1 MWKIEAYIRN
11 HKSEMADAEPATG
24 HEQRFLQKLENQ
36 QSLNRRR
43 SVHSFVFRVAATL
56 LLVASVVWLTMEPF
70 KSSHASGSSAIN
82 TINLPDDLKQTLAYY
97 NQKAIRDVSEIKAP
111 ADESTEPAKGQK
123 LAMKQIE
130 KLDAQLL
137 SIEKEYVKNPGNEA
151 VRAALVNTQRKKTEI
166 IDNISTQTDRAAKG
180 FRVGEPLTQF

>member
-11 HKSEMADAEPATG
+11 NKSKMADAEPLAG
-24 HEQRFLQKLENQ
+24 HEQRFLQKMNYQ

-43 SVHSFVFRVAATL
+43 SVNSFVFRVAATL
-56 LLVASVVWLTMEPF
+56 LLVASVVWLTLEPF
-70 KSSHASGSSAIN
+70 KSSRASDSSAIN
-82 TINLPDDLKQTLAYY
+82 NIKLPEDLNRTLAYY
-97 NQKAIRDVSEIKAP
+97 NQKAKQEVAEIKAP
-111 ADESTEPAKGQK
+111 TDDATEKTKGQK

-137 SIEKEYVKNPGNEA
+137 SIEKEFIKKPGNDA

-166 IDNISTQTDRAAKG
+166 IETISAQTDMAAKG
-180 FRVGEPLTQF
+180 FRVGESFTQF